1 MSTKRQV
8 IDSLRNKLRER
19 NADSNY
25 SNKFLY
31 QTLLEQAKWLIKR
44 EVSAGRIWR
53 NVSFFQTLSCLDVIE
68 ASPIDPCCTIKTGC
82 TMYRTSIKLPETW
95 QDDNGPLIKTISS
108 IDNNTSFFYTTP
120 TTWQNKKNDPYNRK
134 SNEKYAFFLNGYL
147 WFPEHNPHKINVYG
161 IFMDDVSTI
170 ETSCNPCKD
179 DKPCVR
185 FLDTSFMFPEWVEA
199 EMMAKAIE
207 LLAGVSKR
215 LPEDEQIDK
224 NPTRKS

>member
-1 MSTKRQV
+1 MTKRQA

-25 SNKFLY
+25 TNQFLY

-44 EVSAGRIWR
+44 EISAGRIWR
-53 NVSFFQTLSCLDVIE
+53 NVSFFQTLSCIDVIE
-68 ASPIDPCCTIKTGC
+68 TSVIDPCCPIKTNC
-82 TMYRTSIKLPETW
+82 SIYRTERKLPETW

-108 IDNNTSFFYTTP
+108 IDNSTSFFYTTP

-134 SNEKYAFFLNGYL
+134 STEKYCFFADGYL
-147 WFPEHNPHKINVYG
+147 WFPEHNPHKVNIYG
-161 IFMDDVSTI
+161 LFTDD
-170 ETSCNPCKD
+170 TSIIDTVCNPCKD
-179 DKPCVR
+179 RPCTR
-185 FLDTSFMFPEWVEA
+185 YLDTRFMFPEWVEA

-215 LPEDEQIDK
+215 IQEDEQIDK
-224 NPTRKS
+224 NPTRK